1 MKTRL
6 VSTSVLLATAAG
18 LALNI
23 AAPVAAHAASTLAG
37 SSINNTATVNYN
49 VGASAQPPVTSN
61 TASFVVD
68 RKVNLTVTEVGG
80 VATTISYGDV
90 AQVTTF
96 QVTNL
101 TNATQDFRLY
111 ASEQLTLGITTF
123 GLTDNMDM
131 RNVHVYVDS
140 NNNGTYEPASDT
152 ATYIDELAPDLSRT
166 VFIVADAPASGAA
179 NGTAGVGLTAVA
191 ATGLTP
197 GTLGGD
203 LLSTLGLD
211 SPTTVD
217 IVFADGNGPLDIRYD
232 GAQSALDSYV
242 VASTTVTFAKTASV
256 LWDPVN
262 LFVLPK
268 AIPGATIEYCLKVGN
283 SGASNAT
290 GVNIT
295 DTVPAGTTFVPG
307 SLHVGGTTLLGAC
320 VADGTLEDDNATGSD
335 ETDLNSGSFDGT
347 DVRAGI
353 PTIPPGITL
362 TARFR
367 VTVD

>member
-1 MKTRL
+1 MKTRS
-6 VSTSVLLATAAG
+6 VSTSVLLAAAAG
-18 LALNI
+18 LALNG
-23 AAPVAAHAASTLAG
+23 AAHAASTLAG

-80 VATTISYGDV
+80 VATTISYGDN

-111 ASEQLTLGITTF
+111 ASEQLSLAITTF

-131 RNVHVYVDS
+131 HNVHVYVDG
-140 NNNGTYEPASDT
+140 NNNGTYEAASDT
-152 ATYIDELAPDLSRT
+152 ATYIDELAPDMSKT
-166 VFIVADAPASGAA
+166 VFIVADAPSSGAA
-179 NGTAGVGLTAVA
+179 SGTAGVGLTAVA
-191 ATGLTP
+191 AAG
-197 GTLGGD
+197 GTASSLGAD
-203 LLSTLGLD
+203 LLPTIGLD
-211 SPTTVD
+211 SPTQVD
-217 IVFADGNGPLDIRYD
+217 IVFADGNGPLDLLHD

-256 LWDPVN
+256 IWDPVN
-262 LFVLPK
+262 LFLTPK

-290 GVNIT
+290 GVAIT
-295 DTVPAGTTFVPG
+295 DAVPSGTTFVPG
-307 SLHVGGTTLLGAC
+307 SLYVGGTTLLGAC
-320 VADGTLEDDNATGSD
+320 VTDGTAEDDNATGSD

-347 DVRAGI
+347 SVRAGI